1 MIHDDFDRM
10 PSRRSMRSRL
20 RYGRRHVS
28 VEIPVESFESACT
41 NFNRAAEAFVVSL
54 SDEVH
59 RTFAHRYFEYLE
71 NIARGTKINKPEA
84 FGLGPAAR
92 LIRDELDRL
101 FDLNFV
107 STDSLIAA

>member
-1 MIHDDFDRM
+1 MIHDVFDGM

-20 RYGRRHVS
+20 QYGQRHVS
-28 VEIPVESFESACT
+28 AEIPVESFESACT

-59 RTFAHRYFEYLE
+59 RTFAHRYLEYLE
-71 NIARGTKINKPEA
+71 NIARGTKINKPEG

-92 LIRDELDRL
+92 LIRGELDRL
-101 FDLNFV
+101 YDLNFL